1 MLNEVDNYY
10 EINYDFGIK
19 VENGGVMIINSK
31 IYEEIKRNNN
41 IITTARVAE
50 LGFSRSLLSK
60 YVKEGLLERI
70 QHGVYILIDAVE
82 DDMYTL
88 MLRSDKIIFSHD
100 TALYLNGLSERTP
113 FTHSVTI
120 PSNSK
125 LSKGVSDECI
135 CYYVKPQLH
144 RIGETIL
151 ENSFGNRIRCYNAE
165 RTVCDI
171 IRSRNRLDEETV
183 ISAVKNYAVSKEKDL
198 NLLAEYAT
206 TFGVEKVLKRYM
218 EVLL

>member
-1 MLNEVDNYY
+1 ML
-10 EINYDFGIK
+10 K
-19 VENGGVMIINSK
+19 GVSVMHINSK

-41 IITTARVAE
+41 IITTAKVVE

-60 YVKEGLLERI
+60 YVKEGLLERS

-113 FTHSVTI
+113 FIHSVTI

-125 LSKGVSDECI
+125 LSKGVSDECV
-135 CYYVKPQLH
+135 CYYVKPQLY

-151 ENSFGNRIRCYNAE
+151 ENSFGNRVRCYNAE

-183 ISAVKNYAVSKEKDL
+183 ISAIKNYAVSKEKDL

-206 TFGVEKVLKRYM
+206 MFGIEKILKRYM